1 MRGPGKSPA
10 GSSGGDGT
18 PGTATE
24 LLMAGADLW
33 QVLERMV
40 RRRAD
45 LSLNQF
51 NVLRVLSGREPDS
64 AHASD
69 LTRTLGMS
77 LRPCDDGAAA
87 AGATRAH
94 RAAREPQQPAPARR
108 ADELRGPRPSIG
120 RVPLRAGG
128 GSFARNPPASS
139 DPTSRQSRQIRTP
152 AVEPRLNTRRKT
164 GVNGIGRLLAESGPV
179 RVLFDSR
186 HPSSPLPAPLRS
198 QGSQVRI
205 LPGVLTS
212 SLKQTLS
219 ETSRGP
225 SGTQA
230 GARTSSTGMRA
241 SAHQSGGSG
250 RAGV

>member
-10 GSSGGDGT
+10 GSPGGDGT

-77 LRPCDDGAAA
+77 SAHATTVLCCSSWSNAGSSSGERAPTTG
-87 AGATRAH
+87 AGASC
-94 RAAREPQQPAPARR
+94 
-108 ADELRGPRPSIG
+108 G
-120 RVPLRAGG
+120 
-128 GSFARNPPASS
+128 
-139 DPTSRQSRQIRTP
+139 
-152 AVEPRLNTRRKT
+152 
-164 GVNGIGRLLAESGPV
+164 
-179 RVLFDSR
+179 
-186 HPSSPLPAPLRS
+186 
-198 QGSQVRI
+198 
-205 LPGVLTS
+205 
-212 SLKQTLS
+212 
-219 ETSRGP
+219 
-225 SGTQA
+225 
-230 GARTSSTGMRA
+230 
-241 SAHQSGGSG
+241 
-250 RAGV
+250 